1 MGEAFNITR
10 PHCDHIHDVD
20 HGCLSWR
27 PQRRGVVHVRRRGS
41 CTEAGEMP
49 TDCLQCP
56 PLAESKATNLENCGT
71 MKRTYKILQEQHRI
85 TMYRC
90 VQVTFGVWCFEYFS
104 CRFQVVHPTWDV
116 RCLQKQKI
124 WKGSSRN
131 ILELAGSLKDLKSI
145 FTESQ
150 VPCILLYLDILPS
163 IQRPLNR
170 YVFWKRP
177 LL

>member
-1 MGEAFNITR
+1 MGEAFNITWS
-10 PHCDHIHDVD
+10 HCDHIHNVD

-56 PLAESKATNLENCGT
+56 PLAESNATNLEIVALWKGS
-71 MKRTYKILQEQHRI
+71 KRFYKKKEGEMCTGYIWS
-85 TMYRC
+85 
-90 VQVTFGVWCFEYFS
+90 VVEYSS

-131 ILELAGSLKDLKSI
+131 IQELAGSLKDLKSI
-145 FTESQ
+145 FTQSQ
-150 VPCILLYLDILPS
+150 VPCILLYLDIYPQS
-163 IQRPLNR
+163 
-170 YVFWKRP
+170 KDH
-177 LL
+177 